1 MNPKS
6 INDLDPKLKETYE
19 RVMGTSFAGGQTVV
33 PPTMETQPVSQP
45 AGQSPLGGAQQEIQA
60 QEKPEPQVQVETPA
74 TPSNEDTTVSQVF
87 RADNQ
92 DKASESTTASSPS
105 SSKNEKS
112 TKLGGNKL
120 LPIII
125 IGAIVFLA
133 VYAVIWAKVLGLF
146 KPLFKTYNLTFHYTS
161 CLMKVCLNHLKML
174 PENLK

>member
-45 AGQSPLGGAQQEIQA
+45 QQEIQA
-60 QEKPEPQVQVETPA
+60 QEKPEPQAQVETPA
-74 TPSNEDTTVSQVF
+74 IPSNEDTTVSQVF
-87 RADNQ
+87 RADSQN
-92 DKASESTTASSPS
+92 KASESTTASSPS

-146 KPLFKTYNLTFHYTS
+146 
-161 CLMKVCLNHLKML
+161 
-174 PENLK
+174 